1 MSMRPVP
8 TPGIPTST
16 VSVARAAFP
25 AGTLA
30 MRLRDELGVV
40 YQNADFVELF
50 ARRGA
55 PAASPGVL
63 ALVCVLQY
71 AERLT
76 DRQTADA
83 VRGRIDWKY
92 ALGMELTD
100 PGFEFSALAGFRARL
115 VEHGMEHQPGG
126 YAHYAL
132 PLPGRGHPVV
142 VQKAF
147 MGSDQRFCGSVRRLA
162 GTR

>member
-1 MSMRPVP
+1 MLGSGSAVSWGVWRRSVMSMRPVSL
-8 TPGIPTST
+8 PGIPPATAA
-16 VSVARAAFP
+16 VARAAFP

-40 YQNADFVELF
+40 YQNADFVEAF

-63 ALVCVLQY
+63 ALVSVLQY

-76 DRQTADA
+76 DRQAADA

-100 PGFEFSALAGFRARL
+100 PGFEFSILSEFRTRLIAGVAEERL
-115 VEHGMEHQPGG
+115 
-126 YAHYAL
+126 
-132 PLPGRGHPVV
+132 
-142 VQKAF
+142 
-147 MGSDQRFCGSVRRLA
+147 
-162 GTR
+162 